1 MAELATESPCLG
13 WSRDLGVEHVG
24 GTEVARP
31 EASVAHA
38 TLRASGSHLGSK
50 EVNQNEWC

>member
-13 WSRDLGVEHVG
+13 WSRDLGVERVG

-31 EASVAHA
+31 EASVAHS
-38 TLRASGSHLGSK
+38 TLRALGSHLGSK